1 MECLIGAAV
10 PRATGQFAAGM
21 HAASTAAAIISMP
34 QVESPSKVA
43 GFICVYMHAHS
54 CIVYMYENWMPL
66 HINDVLYTLC
76 IQIGHNACFDDKQ
89 TSYLPPNGSRR
100 LTAPLTINPARF
112 AKRSTIPLSPSG
124 PSPLYIQISHV
135 SFGNICKFMARR
147 SRPPRRTLGLLM
159 ASSSQFIYCMF

>member
-54 CIVYMYENWMPL
+54 CIVYMYEKLIECPCTSMMYCIHYVYKSVTMPVSMISKL
-66 HINDVLYTLC
+66 AT
-76 IQIGHNACFDDKQ
+76 F
-89 TSYLPPNGSRR
+89 
-100 LTAPLTINPARF
+100 PLTGPVGWQLLLLLTLPALP
-112 AKRSTIPLSPSG
+112 SDLLSPCPPAG
-124 PSPLYIQISHV
+124 PAPCIYKFRTYLSVIYV
-135 SFGNICKFMARR
+135 SLWLDDLDPQGVR
-147 SRPPRRTLGLLM
+147 LV
-159 ASSSQFIYCMF
+159 Y